1 LNVRKILATP
11 VRISVRSLMAALVLA
26 LLCAGTLLLVGA
38 NLPPPQFVVSA
49 GEGSVNPIDYPFWRE
64 ASDRLVGRKYVA
76 LTFDDGF
83 YSDGIIDESILDVLR
98 WHHAHA
104 IFFLVCGHLNEASD
118 RVLSEI
124 ANTGNIIGNH
134 SYSHQHL
141 NRLNPVDLQQE
152 VEGCSERIASLT
164 GHRPYFFRPPF
175 GETSIQ
181 VAQSAHSAGM
191 KQVLWNANSEDS
203 WLKKPD
209 QILSWG
215 LEQTADRSILLMH
228 DRPSTAVALD
238 RLLTALEQRGFRFV
252 LPIERPP
259 TDIQ

>member
-1 LNVRKILATP
+1 MSVRKVLATP
-11 VRISVRSLMAALVLA
+11 IRISARSLVVALAIVLS
-26 LLCAGTLLLVGA
+26 CAGILLLVGA
-38 NLPPPQFVVSA
+38 NLPPPRFVVSA
-49 GEGSVNPIDYPFWRE
+49 GEGSINALDYPLWRK
-64 ASDRLVGRKYVA
+64 ASDRLVGRKYVV

-83 YSDGIIDESILDVLR
+83 YADGIIDESILDVLR

-124 ANTGNIIGNH
+124 GNTGNLIGNH
-134 SYSHQHL
+134 SYNHQHL
-141 NRLNPVDLQQE
+141 NGLNPVDLQQQ
-152 VEGCSERIASLT
+152 VEGCSARIASLT

-181 VAQSAHSAGM
+181 VAQSAQSAGM

-252 LPIERPP
+252 LPIERPSA
-259 TDIQ
+259 DLQ